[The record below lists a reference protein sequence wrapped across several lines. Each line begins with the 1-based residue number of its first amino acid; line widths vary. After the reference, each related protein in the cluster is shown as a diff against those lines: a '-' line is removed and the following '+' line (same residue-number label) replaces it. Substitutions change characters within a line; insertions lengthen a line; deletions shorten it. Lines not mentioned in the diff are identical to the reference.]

1 MLLGAVVV
9 FAATCGGAGSSVRGG
24 KVAAS
29 EARRV
34 VPLGRSVQGRPISA
48 VELGNR
54 RAGRRVLVVGCVHG
68 DEPAG
73 TAVADALAAGPG
85 PAHADL
91 WVVRSL
97 NPDGTAAGTRDNA
110 RGVDLNRNFPA
121 GWRRIDAPGSV
132 HYSGAKPLSEPESVH
147 AARLVRRV
155 RPTVGIWFHQHLAVV
170 DGSEGPKEVERRFAA
185 DVGLPL
191 RALPDFAGSATRWEN
206 TVVRDSAFVVELPA
220 GRLSPEAVRRYAEA
234 VRRITGP

>member
-1 MLLGAVVV
+1 M
-9 FAATCGGAGSSVRGG
+9 
-24 KVAAS
+24 
-29 EARRV
+29 
-34 VPLGRSVQGRPISA
+34 VPLGRSVAGRPISA
-48 VELGNR
+48 VELGNP

-97 NPDGTAAGTRDNA
+97 NPDGMAAGTRGNA
-110 RGVDLNRNFPA
+110 HGVDLNRNFPA

-132 HYSGAKPLSEPESVH
+132 HYSGAKPLSEPESVY

-155 RPTVGIWFHQHLAVV
+155 RPTVGIWFHQHLAAV

-191 RALPDFAGSATRWEN
+191 RALTDHPGSATGWEN
-206 TVVRDSAFVVELPA
+206 TVARDSAFVVELPA
-220 GRLSPEAVRRYAEA
+220 GRLSPEAVRRYTEA